1 MPPTPFPGADLNLTA
16 ATPFRK
22 TRVLFGLPEYRRQ
35 RLHWSAH
42 PVGGQLASQD
52 GHPAGINLNVTLLP
66 SGSWCISSWEMMM
79 QFERSDVIS
88 GNLILASDLAAGFEN
103 FYSQSQIPGVTY
115 DTAVPAAGSY
125 WARKR
130 KSASSDWHAELG
142 SDFDPDTGGI
152 PKPPAD
158 TANVPMRRVAKSS
171 TTLSANQGAYLRFYG
186 PGGPLT
192 SQDALV
198 TFYFGGAI
206 ATNWADPAIATQG
219 GRFAISLFGDGSAIT
234 WEMTRPTG
242 SPNLWRALE
251 TWTWEDRGR
260 VANREHV
267 LIVLPEGR
275 DKLNILGVGGRQ
287 HLLQVSSQ
295 NAGYV
300 GKLHMTGAGPLRLDL
315 REDLRLPFQF
325 GFLKFPTGGPG
336 GPPNGAALYGLPFKV
351 PYPIAA
357 GAQITAEMD
366 TVAGGGVLVGAVSL
380 QVFAGNDG
388 SELTSDGAPSPT
400 FTTAS
405 DTQRDYYPVYTLT
418 SSANDWT
425 PFLRG
430 CNFRLEGVRALYTPT
445 PFTGGQ
451 IKEVAIT
458 GPGTEVDF
466 EHAAVLIEDE
476 QSILADGPAG
486 SGGLERHADIHCQ
499 IQTQYQDPALGPPNQ
514 WVLFDGVLVSAAGR
528 RTGKDFGQSYPSPRW
543 KTWRIELAGQW
554 HRLAEPWQILW
565 SARNW
570 AKDPLGAVDPVTGD
584 PLRWRIIDILAELF
598 RQAGF
603 DDSQI
608 ALTNPPGTPATGPGG
623 SAPGPRLFVDLNHPE
638 NVFILPGAQLG
649 TLIQRLAK
657 DYLNAHIVWD
667 KEALPNG
674 RWITVYGPALS
685 GTYSTLWSF
694 RTAGLP
700 ADTSGLAL
708 LPVHM
713 PGAWPTGTTFV
724 REYSTWVKPPEANLF
739 IVLVAVGA
747 PQEPDPVGRFVR
759 QTLTGGGPV
768 GNEGLSAA
776 VGVNWRSTKFDGYP
790 DPDPTSMDFIPYGIK
805 PAVFYRPDLAAG
817 PDNAATNENCR
828 YMCRRYMDAGAY
840 GLKYFQWLAPLVA
853 YFDPDAIYG
862 GGPRTLRVG
871 DLVEFNEDGTLHTV
885 LLTSVNPQ
893 IGLPEGDLCQQMHC
907 EGYALPVP
915 LSY

>member
-1 MPPTPFPGADLNLTA
+1 MLTSPFPGADLNLTA
-16 ATPFRK
+16 VTPFRK
-22 TRVLFGLPEYRRQ
+22 TRVLFGLPEYRRA

-42 PVGGQLASQD
+42 PRGGELASLD

-88 GNLILASDLAAGFEN
+88 GNLILSSDLAAGFEN

-142 SDFDPDTGGI
+142 SDLGVLPR
-152 PKPPAD
+152 PAAR
-158 TANVPMRRVAKSS
+158 TENVPMRRVAKSA
-171 TTLSANQGAYLRFYG
+171 TTLSAQQGCYLRFYG

-192 SQDALV
+192 AQDALI
-198 TFYFGGAI
+198 TFYFGGPIGTKWPSTDRTDEAG
-206 ATNWADPAIATQG
+206 Q
-219 GRFAISLFGDGSAIT
+219 FAIMLFGDGSAVT
-234 WEMTRPTG
+234 WEYNAPDTAPSG
-242 SPNLWRALE
+242 GEWRALE

-267 LIVLPEGR
+267 LILLPEGYDR
-275 DKLNILGVGGRQ
+275 LNILGVGGRE
-287 HLLQVSSQ
+287 HLLQVSSR
-295 NAGYV
+295 NAGYER
-300 GKLHMTGAGPLRLDL
+300 KLKMTGPGPLRVDL
-315 REDLRLPFQF
+315 REDLRLPFQY
-325 GFLKFPTGGPG
+325 GFLKFPMGGTGGA
-336 GPPNGAALYGLPFKV
+336 PNGTALFGYPFKV
-351 PYPIAA
+351 PYPLAA
-357 GAQITAEMD
+357 GASIIAEPD
-366 TVAGGGVLVGAVSL
+366 LETNVGALTGTVTL
-380 QVFAGNDG
+380 KLLDAHTNA
-388 SELTSDGAPSPT
+388 ELTSDGAPSPT

-430 CNFRLEGVRALYTPT
+430 CNFRLDGVRALYTPT

-476 QSILADGPAG
+476 QSLLADGPAG

-570 AKDPLGAVDPVTGD
+570 AKDPLGAVDPVTSK
-584 PLRWRIIDILAELF
+584 PLSWRIIDILAELF

-608 ALTNPPGTPATGPGG
+608 ALTNPPGTPATGLGG

-638 NVFILPGAQLG
+638 NVYILPGAQLG
-649 TLIQRLAK
+649 TLIQRITK
-657 DYLNAHIVWD
+657 DYLNGYIVWD
-667 KEALPNG
+667 KEALPHG

-700 ADTSGLAL
+700 PDTSGLPL

-724 REYSTWVKPPEANLF
+724 RDYTTWVKPPEANLF
-739 IVLVAVGA
+739 VVLAAVGA

-759 QTLTGGGPV
+759 QTLSGGGPV

-790 DPDPTSMDFIPYGIK
+790 DPDPTSLDFIPYGIK
-805 PAVFYRPDLAAG
+805 PAVFYDPHLAAG
-817 PDNAATNENCR
+817 PDNAATNGNCR

-840 GLKYFQWLAPLVA
+840 GLRYFQWLSPLVA
-853 YFDPDAIYG
+853 YMDPDPVYG

-871 DLVEFNEDGTLHTV
+871 DLVEFNEDGTLSTV

-893 IGLPEGDLCQQMHC
+893 IGMPEGDLCQQMHC